1 MIAMLVTDC
10 FPPLYLPF
18 NPLRKRNGRFG
29 PKSKPLLMTDG
40 WEVAMERGSER
51 KECLY
56 VNESL
61 K

>member
-1 MIAMLVTDC
+1 MVAMLDSVC

-18 NPLRKRNGRFG
+18 NPLGRFG
-29 PKSKPLLMTDG
+29 PKSKQLLMTDG
-40 WEVAMERGSER
+40 WAVAMERGSER
-51 KECLY
+51 EECLY